1 MTNVADVVVIGG
13 GCAGA
18 SIAWRLAERRAG
30 RVILVEKRGIAA
42 GATGWSS
49 AIVRQHYTHPAL
61 ATMALRALR
70 IFERFDEIVG
80 GDAGFRRVG
89 FVALVAPGDAE
100 ALAANVTMHRS
111 VGIDAHVLT
120 PEQLCELVPRL
131 TAEGVGAAAWEPEA
145 GYADPVGA
153 TAGYVEAGR
162 RLGVEHRVG
171 VTVTGLQVGPTG
183 VEAVRTD
190 AGPIE
195 TRIIVVAA
203 GYRTRDL
210 LAPLGVDVPL
220 TPVRHPIAIVQRTP
234 EFGPGHPTV
243 SDRVFGS
250 YYRPEGAELTMI
262 GTTAPYDGRV
272 NADVE
277 VDRTPDGDENLT
289 LVGRFCRRFPT
300 EAAAALRRGY
310 TGVYDC
316 SPDLQPMLGPV
327 RDIPGLH
334 LAVGFSGHG
343 FKLSPVVGELVAE
356 KLVEGRTTLVDI
368 DLFSPS
374 RFAEARPIASRH
386 TYSVATLG

>member
-1 MTNVADVVVIGG
+1 MADIADVVVIGG
-13 GCAGA
+13 GCTGT

-30 RVILVEKRGIAA
+30 RVILIEKRGIAA
-42 GATGWSS
+42 GSTGWSS
-49 AIVRQHYTHPAL
+49 AIVRQHYTHRAL

-70 IFERFDEIVG
+70 IFERFGEVVG

-89 FVALVAPGDAE
+89 FLALVGPGDAE
-100 ALAANVTMHRS
+100 ALAANVAMHRS
-111 VGIDAHVLT
+111 VGIDARVLT

-131 TAEGVGAAAWEPEA
+131 SAEGVGAAAWEPEA

-153 TAGYVEAGR
+153 TDGYVQAGR
-162 RLGVEHRVG
+162 RLGVEHRIG
-171 VTVTGLQVGPTG
+171 ATVTGLQVGPRG
-183 VEAVRTD
+183 VDRVETD
-190 AGPIE
+190 AGPIQ
-195 TRIIVVAA
+195 TQTVVVAA

-210 LAPLGVDVPL
+210 LAPLGIDVPL

-234 EFGPGHPTV
+234 DFGPVHPAV

-250 YYRPEGAELTMI
+250 YFRPEGAELTLI
-262 GTTAPYDGRV
+262 GTTAPYDGRI
-272 NADVE
+272 DPEVE
-277 VDRTPDGDENLT
+277 VDRTPDADEEAT
-289 LVGRFCRRFPT
+289 LIGRFCRRFPSET
-300 EAAAALRRGY
+300 AAVLRRGY

-316 SPDLQPMLGPV
+316 STDLQPLLGPV
-327 RDIPGLH
+327 REIPGLH

-356 KLVEGRTTLVDI
+356 KIVEGRTTLVDI

-374 RFAEARPIASRH
+374 RFAEGRPITSQY